1 MHRPLHDFLRIIAV
15 LIVAGLTSACI
26 SNGDVTGSVVERA
39 AFAGRMQEPV
49 SARELNPPPSAV
61 EIRAQCWMQHE
72 RDASDLD
79 TKSAAVQRC
88 VSERR
93 RNSSSQ

>member
-1 MHRPLHDFLRIIAV
+1 MHRPIRDSLRIATLFI
-15 LIVAGLTSACI
+15 LAGLTSACI
-26 SNGDVTGSVVERA
+26 SNGDITGSAVERA